1 VANILDTL
9 ALEQAYIARMIDLL
23 DEQLEI
29 LRDPTRDADY
39 QLLREIA
46 RYFCHYPT
54 AIHYPFVDTLF
65 DYLAELEEGLKPRV
79 GETKRR
85 HERHARLVDDVYGLL
100 DGVCSGHMIP
110 RDRLLKEAA
119 AYVALH
125 RDHMAPIDA
134 ELFDAACDRLSE
146 SDLETVEKRWNQ
158 HTAPSLRAKIEDEF
172 TRMRE
177 AIEALHSEDITSVQ
191 SA

>member
-1 VANILDTL
+1 LANILDTI
-9 ALEQAYIARMIDLL
+9 ALERAYISRMIDLL

-29 LRDPTRDADY
+29 LRDPARDPDY

-65 DYLAELEEGLKPRV
+65 EYLAELEDDLKPDV

-85 HERHARLVDDVYGLL
+85 HDRHSLLVDEVFALL
-100 DGVCSGHMIP
+100 DGACSGHMIP
-110 RDRLLKEAA
+110 RDRLLKEAT
-119 AYVALH
+119 AYVTLQREH
-125 RDHMAPIDA
+125 LAPADA
-134 ELFDAACDRLSE
+134 RLFERAVERLSAE
-146 SDLETVEKRWNQ
+146 DLAKVEQRWNQ
-158 HTAPSLRAKIEDEF
+158 HTAPSVRSKIEEEF

-177 AIEALHSEDITSVQ
+177 AIEAVHTE
-191 SA
+191 AA